1 MELTQRQNSI
11 LLLII
16 NAHDAITSDD
26 IATELNISSKTVQRE
41 VQAIDSILKKRN
53 MAITSLRG
61 KGYLIDDSH
70 KNEMWKTYFYNDEFD
85 NNVLPNVRQSRVE
98 WIIRKIANG
107 TLNGTYFT
115 LEALA
120 DNLFI
125 SLSTLKRDLV
135 SVRRILREY
144 HIFLENDYKRGLV
157 LTGDENSIRRLIND
171 YLVLEKST
179 IDINRIIGQN
189 TPRMDIIERIIVTC
203 IQKYQLHLTDIGFKN
218 LSIHIEIALTRIEQ
232 GKLGLSNT
240 TTSINTDSNA
250 YLCAEALAVMLEEA
264 LTLKIPE
271 SEIINIYIHLSSQ
284 KKLHTDID
292 NINSESHH
300 NLQILNEAL
309 DDIYRI
315 YGSDFRHD
323 EILKQ
328 GLMTHLESAL
338 KRIELGLSIRNE
350 LLDEIEKNYPFEIQI
365 AKVLAF
371 HFLKTNAIAFNLDE
385 VGFLALHFCGA
396 RERARQDE
404 KSETTRAIVVCTTG
418 VGTAMLLKAKLESQ
432 FGDALE
438 IKKVSALYQLD
449 KHDMDDVDLL
459 ISTVHI
465 DRNLGVPTVV
475 VSAIVTDRDIAHI
488 KRYIKGNPSNSHSVA
503 DLFDEKL
510 FIVNPDTQ
518 SPQELLEMMSQ
529 KALTLGYIDKACQES
544 IIERE
549 ALGST
554 EVGNLVCIPHN
565 IEGSVYRPSIVVCV
579 LDKPIPWKY
588 DHIQLILMILIDQ
601 DHRTHYSDL
610 FAELYSEIDHQ
621 YKVSNIIRNKNIAY
635 MKSLFNE

>member
-1 MELTQRQNSI
+1 MDLTQRQNNI

-41 VQAIDSILKKRN
+41 VQAIDTILRENN

-61 KGYLIDDSH
+61 KGYLIEDSL

-107 TLNGTYFT
+107 TLNGNHFT
-115 LEALA
+115 LETLA
-120 DNLFI
+120 DNLFV

-135 SVRRILREY
+135 SVRRILRDY
-144 HIFLENDYKRGLV
+144 HINLENDYKRGLI
-157 LTGDENSIRRLIND
+157 LAGDENSIRRLIND
-171 YLVLEKST
+171 YLVLEKAT
-179 IDINRIIGQN
+179 IDMNRIIGQN
-189 TPRMDIIERIIVTC
+189 SPRMEIIERVIVTC

-232 GKLGLSNT
+232 GKLGSSNN
-240 TTSINTDSNA
+240 INTINTNSKA
-250 YLCAEALAVMLEEA
+250 YLCAEALALMLEEA
-264 LTLKIPE
+264 LMIKIPS
-271 SEIINIYIHLSSQ
+271 SEIVNIYIHLSSQ
-284 KKLHTDID
+284 KKLHTDVD
-292 NINSESHH
+292 NVNSDTHR
-300 NLQILNEAL
+300 NLQILDEAL

-323 EILKQ
+323 EVLKE
-328 GLMTHLESAL
+328 GLLTHLESAL
-338 KRIELGLSIRNE
+338 KRIELKLSIRNE

-371 HFLKTNAIAFNLDE
+371 HFLKSCSVEFNLDE
-385 VGFLALHFCGA
+385 IGFLALHFCGA

-404 KSETTRAIVVCTTG
+404 KGETTRAIVVCTTG
-418 VGTAMLLKAKLESQ
+418 VGTAMLLKAKLETK

-449 KHDMDDVDLL
+449 KQDMDDVDLL

-465 DRNLGVPTVV
+465 DRNFGVPTVV

-488 KRYIKGNPSNSHSVA
+488 QRYIKGVPTDTHSVA

-510 FIVNPDTQ
+510 FLVNPDTQ
-518 SPQELLEMMSQ
+518 TPQALLELMSQ
-529 KALTLGYIDKACQES
+529 KALTLGYIDKTCQES

-565 IEGSVYRPSIVVCV
+565 IEGSVYQPSIVVCI
-579 LDKPIPWKY
+579 LDEPIPWQY
-588 DHIQLILMILIDQ
+588 DRVQLILMILIDQ
-601 DHRTHYSDL
+601 DHRMHYSDL
-610 FAELYSEIDHQ
+610 FAELYTEIDHQ
-621 YKVSNIIRNKNIAY
+621 YKVSNIIKNKNISY
-635 MKSLFNE
+635 IKSLFNE